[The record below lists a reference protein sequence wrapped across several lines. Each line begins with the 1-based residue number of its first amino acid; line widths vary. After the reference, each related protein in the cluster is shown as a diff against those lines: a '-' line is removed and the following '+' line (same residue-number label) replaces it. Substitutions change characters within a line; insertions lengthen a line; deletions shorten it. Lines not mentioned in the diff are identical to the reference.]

1 MACNILVVDDDPA
14 IRDVLVQVLEDE
26 GHHAVSAANGR
37 EALQHLENTHEHTC
51 LILLDLMMPDMS
63 GTDFVVSQRRNS
75 QLANIPVVIVSADH
89 RVSDAARSLAVDGF
103 VQKPIDL
110 NWLIETVERHCPIAP
125 HEAATARA

>member
-1 MACNILVVDDDPA
+1 MPCNILVVDDDAA

-26 GHHAVSAANGR
+26 GHHAVSASNGR
-37 EALQHLENTHEHTC
+37 EALNLLEHTNEQTC

-63 GTDFVVSQRRNS
+63 GTDFIISQRRS
-75 QLANIPVVIVSADH
+75 RELAEIPVVIVSADH

-110 NWLIETVERHCPIAP
+110 NWLIETVERHCPQ
-125 HEAATARA
+125 ATLH